1 MKSPIT
7 THVLDTANGYPA
19 KGIEVVLDRKS
30 ENGEWVELTR
40 GKTNDDG
47 RITDWL
53 PAGKPAEKGVYRV
66 TFLVEPYLK
75 SKETPEIFY
84 SEIPVIFHLNSPTIH
99 YHIPLLLNPFGYSTY
114 RGS

>member
-19 KGIEVVLDRKS
+19 EGIEVVLEKKS
-30 ENGEWVELTR
+30 DSGRWEELAR
-40 GKTNDDG
+40 GKTNSDG

-53 PAGKPAEKGVYRV
+53 SVDKPAETGVYRV
-66 TFLVEPYLK
+66 TFLVEAYLK
-75 SKETPEIFY
+75 SQNAKEIFY
-84 SEIPVIFHLNSPTIH
+84 SEIPVIFHLNTPTLH

>member
-7 THVLDTANGYPA
+7 THVLDTANGHPA
-19 KGIEVVLDRKS
+19 KGITVVLEKKNDTG
-30 ENGEWVELTR
+30 NWNELTR

-53 PAGKPAEKGVYRV
+53 PSDKPAETGSYRV
-66 TFLVEPYLK
+66 TFHVKDYFKTVDKP
-75 SKETPEIFY
+75 FY
-84 SEIPVIFHLNSPTIH
+84 SEIPVIFHLSDPTAH
-99 YHIPLLLNPFGYSTY
+99 YHIPLLLSPYGYTTY